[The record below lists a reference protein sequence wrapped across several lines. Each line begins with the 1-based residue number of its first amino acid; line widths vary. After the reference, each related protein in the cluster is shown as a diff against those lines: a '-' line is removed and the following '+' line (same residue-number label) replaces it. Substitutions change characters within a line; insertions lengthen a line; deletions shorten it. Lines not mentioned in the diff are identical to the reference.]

1 MSFNVENPE
10 LGRTVLNLID
20 TRPEQFDMG
29 VWGYKGPDKTCGS
42 VACLAGHTLLA
53 AGYTLRGF
61 NYYRPDGTYVRSE
74 AAEAEM
80 LLGMTGSDGNDTLPL
95 WLDFMNGPARFREM
109 IEKAEA
115 NQP

>member
-10 LGRTVLNLID
+10 LGRAVLSLID
-20 TRPEQFDMG
+20 AHPGRLDMCT
-29 VWGYKGPDKTCGS
+29 WGYQGPECGT

-53 AGYTLRGF
+53 AGYKLHGYNF
-61 NYYRPDGTYVRSE
+61 YRPDGSLVPNE
-74 AAEAEM
+74 PVEAEI

-95 WLDFMNGPARFREM
+95 WLDFENGPDRFREM